1 MTGTEM
7 IDAIAHID
15 EDLIDGCLA
24 RMKARSSETAALHA
38 KEAIREKTK
47 KPLPAF
53 AKAALAFGALAAVLL
68 LSFAL
73 ISLLHIGGKSPTPI
87 MPVSTHT
94 PTPTEAGNEDGESPF
109 RYSVAVVLDNEESL
123 KFKTYGAE
131 DFPEADAIEVVNVS
145 EALEKSI
152 RELVENGVNNEDVK
166 EYNKCLRI
174 VLKDPCEENASA
186 CASRL
191 RERDHVVSAEPYL
204 EPYDVTIE
212 GLRCS
217 IAETILNAAGKITVA
232 DRVFLYP
239 RSFHIDVTNEEDGRV
254 YDLSYAYKNGM
265 MTYDG
270 LSELYRIHVEY
281 MIRKFGYTEETY
293 KKEAFVHYAFIGSCE
308 IGFAHEETGEI
319 EVKDVAGS
327 KFIFVHPFTIVV
339 QKIGEEDI
347 LDITEAYEADLLTE
361 EDVAEAARLHR
372 EFVISTFDFGEKLYE
387 ELASEPTE
395 GAEPMT
401 LGNGHTANFT
411 FVDKLIFVD
420 FELPEGFEL
429 RTEKGDETKLPLL
442 VFPHN
447 GGYIFGPDGK
457 LVGCF
462 TAYPYDESATD
473 DDLERIYAEFRL
485 GHWHIM
491 LEEMY
496 EPIADHGTVHP
507 ALTLA
512 EGVEL
517 IDGQTIGENDRFIC
531 DALIAYDTAS
541 HAKLELAFFR
551 GKLDRKQLTAIAQSI
566 ILSAE
571 DRNNPAEAGL
581 CGSDSETSFDFSAC
595 SEKILRLTPYIADI
609 QPELPE
615 DAPEDV
621 ILYID
626 NSDGGD
632 VTNLS
637 ARWIASD
644 GHYLCIYD
652 MRCCLTVFKDG
663 AFLYRKFAYMGMG
676 AAGAGACLTEG
687 RLYSADSVV
696 DVMTGEVIAQLKMR
710 EPCEDSIVAVKN
722 KDGRPVLITERMDGD
737 QICFDR
743 YELGD
748 DNAWALAGE
757 YLRVSEKSGSDENG
771 NAVIECGGESY
782 TIEGMEP
789 FPEGRMMIELLGI
802 DSSGA
807 VVLNVGF
814 GLIVRCEKGYSVAKT
829 MTHPFDPFALWDPD
843 LFFDLLPDG
852 TIYMGVPLME
862 AFEVYRISFRSAE
875 PTEVFPTKMIDAE
888 G

>member
-15 EDLIDGCLA
+15 EDLIDGCVA
-24 RMKARSSETAALHA
+24 RMKARSSETVALHA

-53 AKAALAFGALAAVLL
+53 AKAAIAFGALAAVLL

-73 ISLLHIGGKSPTPI
+73 ISLLHMGGKSPTPI

-293 KKEAFVHYAFIGSCE
+293 KKEAFVHYAFIGNCE

-347 LDITEAYEADLLTE
+347 LDITEAYEAGLLTE

-387 ELASEPTE
+387 ELAAEQTA
-395 GAEPMT
+395 GTEPMT
-401 LGNGHTANFT
+401 LGGGHTANFT
-411 FVDKLIFVD
+411 YADKLIFVD

-442 VFPHN
+442 VSPHN
-447 GGYIFGPDGK
+447 GGYVFGPDGK

-462 TAYPYDESATD
+462 TAYLFYD
-473 DDLERIYAEFRL
+473 
-485 GHWHIM
+485 
-491 LEEMY
+491 
-496 EPIADHGTVHP
+496 
-507 ALTLA
+507 
-512 EGVEL
+512 
-517 IDGQTIGENDRFIC
+517 
-531 DALIAYDTAS
+531 
-541 HAKLELAFFR
+541 
-551 GKLDRKQLTAIAQSI
+551 I
-566 ILSAE
+566 I
-571 DRNNPAEAGL
+571 
-581 CGSDSETSFDFSAC
+581 FS
-595 SEKILRLTPYIADI
+595 
-609 QPELPE
+609 
-615 DAPEDV
+615 
-621 ILYID
+621 
-626 NSDGGD
+626 
-632 VTNLS
+632 
-637 ARWIASD
+637 
-644 GHYLCIYD
+644 
-652 MRCCLTVFKDG
+652 
-663 AFLYRKFAYMGMG
+663 
-676 AAGAGACLTEG
+676 
-687 RLYSADSVV
+687 
-696 DVMTGEVIAQLKMR
+696 
-710 EPCEDSIVAVKN
+710 
-722 KDGRPVLITERMDGD
+722 
-737 QICFDR
+737 
-743 YELGD
+743 
-748 DNAWALAGE
+748 
-757 YLRVSEKSGSDENG
+757 
-771 NAVIECGGESY
+771 
-782 TIEGMEP
+782 
-789 FPEGRMMIELLGI
+789 
-802 DSSGA
+802 
-807 VVLNVGF
+807 
-814 GLIVRCEKGYSVAKT
+814 
-829 MTHPFDPFALWDPD
+829 
-843 LFFDLLPDG
+843 
-852 TIYMGVPLME
+852 
-862 AFEVYRISFRSAE
+862 
-875 PTEVFPTKMIDAE
+875 
-888 G
+888 

>member
-1 MTGTEM
+1 MIWSFPAEPSSGVRSTRIDVLKVGENGELYVIQEIPIEGQDDIGLYQIYDKEGRLLRCEKIDYFMDSYMTADGGRIVGPDDYLYEM
-7 IDAIAHID
+7 HCD
-15 EDLIDGCLA
+15 ED
-24 RMKARSSETAALHA
+24 
-38 KEAIREKTK
+38 
-47 KPLPAF
+47 
-53 AKAALAFGALAAVLL
+53 AVR
-68 LSFAL
+68 
-73 ISLLHIGGKSPTPI
+73 II
-87 MPVSTHT
+87 
-94 PTPTEAGNEDGESPF
+94 
-109 RYSVAVVLDNEESL
+109 
-123 KFKTYGAE
+123 
-131 DFPEADAIEVVNVS
+131 
-145 EALEKSI
+145 
-152 RELVENGVNNEDVK
+152 
-166 EYNKCLRI
+166 RI
-174 VLKDPCEENASA
+174 VP
-186 CASRL
+186 
-191 RERDHVVSAEPYL
+191 AEQ
-204 EPYDVTIE
+204 T
-212 GLRCS
+212 
-217 IAETILNAAGKITVA
+217 AGT
-232 DRVFLYP
+232 
-239 RSFHIDVTNEEDGRV
+239 
-254 YDLSYAYKNGM
+254 
-265 MTYDG
+265 
-270 LSELYRIHVEY
+270 
-281 MIRKFGYTEETY
+281 
-293 KKEAFVHYAFIGSCE
+293 
-308 IGFAHEETGEI
+308 
-319 EVKDVAGS
+319 
-327 KFIFVHPFTIVV
+327 
-339 QKIGEEDI
+339 
-347 LDITEAYEADLLTE
+347 
-361 EDVAEAARLHR
+361 
-372 EFVISTFDFGEKLYE
+372 
-387 ELASEPTE
+387 
-395 GAEPMT
+395 EPMT
-401 LGNGHTANFT
+401 LGGGHTANFT
-411 FVDKLIFVD
+411 YADKLIFVD
-420 FELPEGFEL
+420 FELPEGYEL
-429 RTEKGDETKLPLL
+429 RTEKGDEKKLPLNIS
-442 VFPHN
+442 PDT
-447 GGYIFGPDGK
+447 GGYIYSADGR

-462 TAYPYDESATD
+462 TAYPYDEDAAD

-595 SEKILRLTPYIADI
+595 SEKILSLTPYIAVI

-626 NSDGGD
+626 NSVGGD

-676 AAGAGACLTEG
+676 AARAGACLTEG
-687 RLYSADSVV
+687 RLYSADAVV

-737 QICFDR
+737 QICFDL

-757 YLRVSEKSGSDENG
+757 YLRVSGKSGSDENG

-789 FPEGRMMIELLGI
+789 FPEGRMIIELLGI

-814 GLIVRCEKGYSVAKT
+814 GWIVRCEKGYSVAKT

-852 TIYMGVPLME
+852 TIYMGVPLTE
-862 AFEVYRISFRSAE
+862 AFEIYRISF
-875 PTEVFPTKMIDAE
+875 
-888 G
+888 